1 MLNIFLKKSPS
12 EQEKT
17 PRGIFVCMRYLSL
30 PAIFFYHH
38 FLKINMEAQ
47 QAQILLEKINALWR
61 SINATPGPVS
71 AIERDLMLSYIRQL
85 YNVFLDFNQ
94 MQSLP
99 TVPPPP
105 PKQQPAPPPAPLVVE
120 VPVPVVEAPPAPAP
134 VQPEPPSKPVEIPA
148 PAPQPQVV
156 VPPPAPK
163 PQPVPPPAP
172 PAPVRS
178 AAAYEGLFSAKSS
191 NDLSDKLSKQPIPD
205 LTKAFAINDKLLYA
219 NDLFGKDQ
227 SAFADN
233 VRQLNSYGSF
243 ENAKTHILQLAQ
255 QHQWMAEER
264 IETAQ
269 AFVQLVQRRYL
280 A

>member
-1 MLNIFLKKSPS
+1 MVQCFIFAADF
-12 EQEKT
+12 
-17 PRGIFVCMRYLSL
+17 FV
-30 PAIFFYHH
+30 HH
-38 FLKINMEAQ
+38 FFKINMDAQ

-85 YNVFLDFNQ
+85 YNVFLDFNHL
-94 MQSLP
+94 QSLP
-99 TVPPPP
+99 AVPPP
-105 PKQQPAPPPAPLVVE
+105 PKQQPAPPPAPAPTVVE
-120 VPVPVVEAPPAPAP
+120 VPAPEAPPAPAP
-134 VQPEPPSKPVEIPA
+134 VQPEPPRKPVEIPV

-163 PQPVPPPAP
+163 PQPAPPVPPAP
-172 PAPVRS
+172 TRS
-178 AAAYEGLFSAKSS
+178 AGAYEGLFGAKSS
-191 NDLSDKLSKQPIPD
+191 NDLSDKLSKQPIAD

-227 SAFADN
+227 NAFADN
-233 VRQLNSYGSF
+233 VRQLNTLGAF
-243 ENAKTHILQLAQ
+243 ESAKAHLIQLAQ
-255 QHQWMAEER
+255 QYRWLDEER
-264 IETAQ
+264 VETAQ

>member
-1 MLNIFLKKSPS
+1 M
-12 EQEKT
+12 
-17 PRGIFVCMRYLSL
+17 
-30 PAIFFYHH
+30 YHH
-38 FLKINMEAQ
+38 FLKINMDAQ

-99 TVPPPP
+99 AVPPP
-105 PKQQPAPPPAPLVVE
+105 PKQQPAPPPAPPVVE
-120 VPVPVVEAPPAPAP
+120 VPAVEAPPAPAP
-134 VQPEPPSKPVEIPA
+134 VQPEPPRKPVEIPA
-148 PAPQPQVV
+148 PQPQPQVV

-163 PQPVPPPAP
+163 PQPIPPAP

-191 NDLSDKLSKQPIPD
+191 NDLSDKLSKQPIAD

-227 SAFADN
+227 NAFADN

-255 QHQWMAEER
+255 QHQWMVEER

>member
-1 MLNIFLKKSPS
+1 
-12 EQEKT
+12 
-17 PRGIFVCMRYLSL
+17 
-30 PAIFFYHH
+30 
-38 FLKINMEAQ
+38 MEAQ

-61 SINATPGPVS
+61 SINATPARYRPSS
-71 AIERDLMLSYIRQL
+71 AILCSAISGNCIMYSSISTRCSHCRQCRHRLNNSLSRRRHPRRL
-85 YNVFLDFNQ
+85 STNAC
-94 MQSLP
+94 SRS
-99 TVPPPP
+99 
-105 PKQQPAPPPAPLVVE
+105 PAC
-120 VPVPVVEAPPAPAP
+120 PAP
-134 VQPEPPSKPVEIPA
+134 VQPEPPHKPVEIPP

-163 PQPVPPPAP
+163 PQPTPPAP

-178 AAAYEGLFSAKSS
+178 AAAYEGLFNAKSS
-191 NDLSDKLSKQPIPD
+191 NDLSDKLSKQPIAD

-227 SAFADN
+227 NAFADN

-243 ENAKTHILQLAQ
+243 ENARTHILQLAQ
-255 QHQWMAEER
+255 QYHWMAEEHM
-264 IETAQ
+264 ETAQ

>member
-1 MLNIFLKKSPS
+1 L
-12 EQEKT
+12 
-17 PRGIFVCMRYLSL
+17 
-30 PAIFFYHH
+30 YHH
-38 FLKINMEAQ
+38 FVKINMEAQ

-94 MQSLP
+94 LQALP
-99 TVPPPP
+99 AVPPPP
-105 PKQQPAPPPAPLVVE
+105 KPQPVAPPAPA
-120 VPVPVVEAPPAPAP
+120 PVVQPASAPPVSEVAVTEVPPAPAP
-134 VQPEPPSKPVEIPA
+134 VQPEPVRAPVEA

-156 VPPPAPK
+156 VPPPPPK
-163 PQPVPPPAP
+163 PQPAPPVQPAP
-172 PAPVRS
+172 TPR
-178 AAAYEGLFSAKSS
+178 AAGAYEGLFSTKSS
-191 NDLSDKLSKQPIPD
+191 NDLSDKLSKQPIAD

-227 SAFADN
+227 NAFAEN
-233 VRQLNSYGSF
+233 VRQLNTLGNF
-243 ENAKTHILQLAQ
+243 ESAKAHLIQLAQ
-255 QHQWMAEER
+255 QHRWMDEER
-264 IETAQ
+264 VETAQ

>member
-1 MLNIFLKKSPS
+1 
-12 EQEKT
+12 
-17 PRGIFVCMRYLSL
+17 
-30 PAIFFYHH
+30 
-38 FLKINMEAQ
+38 MEAQ

-94 MQSLP
+94 LQALP
-99 TVPPPP
+99 AVPPPP
-105 PKQQPAPPPAPLVVE
+105 RVQPVAPPAS
-120 VPVPVVEAPPAPAP
+120 PVKETPVVEASPVPEPAT
-134 VQPEPPSKPVEIPA
+134 VQPEPVRPAVETPS

-156 VPPPAPK
+156 VPPPPK
-163 PQPVPPPAP
+163 PQPAP
-172 PAPVRS
+172 PVQPAQPVR
-178 AAAYEGLFSAKSS
+178 AAGAYEGLFSAKSS
-191 NDLSDKLSKQPIPD
+191 NDLSDKLSKQPIAD

-227 SAFADN
+227 NAFAEN
-233 VRQLNSYGSF
+233 VRQLNTLGNF
-243 ENAKTHILQLAQ
+243 ESAKAHLIQLAQ
-255 QHQWMAEER
+255 QHRWLEEER
-264 IETAQ
+264 VETAQ